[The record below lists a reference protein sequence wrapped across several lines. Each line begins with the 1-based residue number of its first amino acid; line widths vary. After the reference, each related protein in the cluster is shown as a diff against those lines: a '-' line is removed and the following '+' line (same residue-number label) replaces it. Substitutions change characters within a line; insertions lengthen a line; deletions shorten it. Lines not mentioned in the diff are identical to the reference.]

1 MYCNQ
6 TDIERA
12 ITPALVLRLF
22 DDDNDSQVD
31 SSTLDDAIDDAVAEI
46 DGHLGRSYNL
56 TTLKANV
63 PPTVR
68 RIAVDLVV
76 QFGYLR
82 RPEFHNERGE
92 TPWHGRHRAALQRL
106 ADLRDGKWRL
116 DIGGEPAH
124 PAQVDGGVY
133 LGPDDDNP
141 TGVGCG
147 VWAEGFGDF

>member
-1 MYCNQ
+1 MYCSQ
-6 TDIERA
+6 TDVERA
-12 ITPALVLRLF
+12 IGTALTLRLF
-22 DDDNDSQVD
+22 DDDNDGTVD
-31 SSTLDDAIDDAVAEI
+31 SAPMADAIEDATAEI
-46 DGHLGRSYNL
+46 DGHIGRVYNL
-56 TTLKANV
+56 TTLKANP
-63 PPTVR
+63 PPTLR
-68 RIAVDLVV
+68 RLASDLVV
-76 QFGYLR
+76 QSGYLR
-82 RPEFHNERGE
+82 RPEFLNERGE

>member
-12 ITPALVLRLF
+12 ISSALALRLF
-22 DDDNDSQVD
+22 DDGNDGQVD

-46 DGHLGRSYNL
+46 DGYLGRSYNL

-82 RPEFHNERGE
+82 RPEFLNDRGE
-92 TPWHGRHRAALQRL
+92 TPWHGRHKAALQRL
-106 ADLRDGKWRL
+106 ADLRDGKWRI
-116 DIGGEPAH
+116 DIDGVPEH

-133 LGPDDDNP
+133 QGPDDTYTD
-141 TGVGCG
+141 GIGCG
-147 VWAEGFGDF
+147 IWSHGFGDF